1 MVKQKVID
9 LSAKPKKKKITHEQQ
24 IERAQSKA
32 LALKKELKQINFK
45 NESVIGDKLNI
56 IANRID
62 KMLKIAYKTYLYKPG
77 FGNSNSFVSLVN
89 AMQNILANLRQL
101 KTTEEQVDYIVDK
114 IVMKSFTQALLQ
126 LQNVLISAKEGLS
139 AQKKAQLNKAIEVY
153 GEYLNA
159 SLEDVRKQI
168 SQFLS

>member
-1 MVKQKVID
+1 MTKAID
-9 LSAKPKKKKITHEQQ
+9 LSKKPKKPRIDHETRM
-24 IERAQSKA
+24 EKASAKA
-32 LALKKELKQINFK
+32 LTVKKEIKKINFK
-45 NESVIGDKLNI
+45 NESVIGEKLNT
-56 IANRID
+56 IANRLD
-62 KMLKIAYKTYLYKPG
+62 KMLTVAYKHYLYKPG

-89 AMQNILANLRQL
+89 SLQNILANLRQL

-114 IVMKSFTQALLQ
+114 IIMHAFTQALLQ

-139 AQKKAQLNKAIEVY
+139 SQKKAQLNKAIETY

-168 SQFLS
+168 TEFLS